1 MDEHHLVIDDWSEQ
15 QPSIAEENEFIEQHG
30 YREYSKWHLGIDE
43 EQPEDDNN
51 RYEIP
56 YGGFVDVRYAVI
68 AAEST
73 ASQAPRER

>member
-1 MDEHHLVIDDWSEQ
+1 VDEHHFVIDDWSEQ

-51 RYEIP
+51 RYEFP
-56 YGGFVDVRYAVI
+56 YGDFVDVRYAVI

-73 ASQAPRER
+73 ASQAARER